1 MTWQHLS
8 VGAGEQTKTLIQSL
22 GDLPRRK
29 HLHSRCS
36 QFDRQRDAVEPAAD
50 LGHGIVA
57 IVD

>member
-1 MTWQHLS
+1 M
-8 VGAGEQTKTLIQSL
+8 IQSL